1 MEVKDKLFEV
11 TFEYPAVAY
20 KTIRVRAKDEDEV
33 FMKLD
38 ECAADVL
45 DQEKQA
51 GFWTEM
57 LSNQEIDV
65 VVEEVIMN

>member
-1 MEVKDKLFEV
+1 MKDKLFEV

-45 DQEKQA
+45 DQEKLA

>member
-1 MEVKDKLFEV
+1 VINKLFEV

-20 KTIRVRAKDEDEV
+20 KTIRVRAKNEQEV
-33 FMKLD
+33 FEKLD
-38 ECAADVL
+38 ECAADIL
-45 DQEKQA
+45 DAEKISS
-51 GFWTEM
+51 FWTEQ